1 MKRTT
6 ETEFFK
12 NCKKIKENKISLED
26 FFTTLKVKTY
36 IPVEVKFQIA
46 DKINTFISNEIE
58 TKETF
63 SELDAFLEALD
74 NEVNSENKDLDKD
87 IPILQKY
94 EIMKV
99 FNILSAY
106 ISIEFTE
113 KNFTEKNY
121 DLIQETGIFNFLL
134 NKIGT
139 DFDRFETIVDNVT
152 GMKYFS
158 LTATISNILNA
169 IPNQKKIEEVNN
181 MMTNLSEEK
190 IHDMLQILNFND
202 PRLGNLVKE
211 IESSTMQ
218 AISNVKDNAE
228 IAVVK

>member
-1 MKRTT
+1 MKRTM

-26 FFTTLKVKTY
+26 FFTTLKIKTY
-36 IPVEVKFQIA
+36 IPVKIKFQIA

-58 TKETF
+58 SKETF
-63 SELDAFLEALD
+63 SELDTFLETLD

-87 IPILQKY
+87 MPILQKY

-158 LTATISNILNA
+158 LTATIRS
-169 IPNQKKIEEVNN
+169 
-181 MMTNLSEEK
+181 
-190 IHDMLQILNFND
+190 
-202 PRLGNLVKE
+202 
-211 IESSTMQ
+211 
-218 AISNVKDNAE
+218 
-228 IAVVK
+228 